1 MMDRREDMIDK
12 IDPSHLEGFDSSD
25 TEALESLYS
34 AVLSLENVDEL
45 HRFFK
50 DLCSYNELCSM
61 IHRWEI
67 LRLIHKGMNYD
78 AFYELIKGAKKL
90 FLQKF
95 VDREGCIKKGL
106 HDVDELEATKLRDY
120 LLSKGLEFVSLR
132 GY

>member
-1 MMDRREDMIDK
+1 
-12 IDPSHLEGFDSSD
+12 
-25 TEALESLYS
+25 
-34 AVLSLENVDEL
+34 
-45 HRFFK
+45 
-50 DLCSYNELCSM
+50 
-61 IHRWEI
+61 
-67 LRLIHKGMNYD
+67 MNYD

-120 LLSKGLEFVSLR
+120 LLSKGLDFVSLR

>member
-67 LRLIHKGMNYD
+67 LRLIHKGMNYEEIIREFEPED
-78 AFYELIKGAKKL
+78 GTRSKTRVSSTTISRVKKCYNNPDGGYRIA
-90 FLQKF
+90 LQRIENKN
-95 VDREGCIKKGL
+95 KK
-106 HDVDELEATKLRDY
+106 DE
-120 LLSKGLEFVSLR
+120 V
-132 GY
+132 

>member
-1 MMDRREDMIDK
+1 MIDK

-67 LRLIHKGMNYD
+67 LRLIHKGMNYEEIIREFEPED
-78 AFYELIKGAKKL
+78 GTRSKTRVSSTTISRVKKCYNNPDGGYRIA
-90 FLQKF
+90 LQRIENKN
-95 VDREGCIKKGL
+95 KK
-106 HDVDELEATKLRDY
+106 DE
-120 LLSKGLEFVSLR
+120 V
-132 GY
+132 